1 MLTSNLQDD
10 VSLLQKTNAE
20 RIIIACA
27 KEFRFSLYPPSML
40 SSAAIA
46 IAAALD
52 LPQDT
57 RDTEAQLVRRL
68 QELTRVENVSLDLFK
83 GNFKYLFKAHF

>member
-1 MLTSNLQDD
+1 M
-10 VSLLQKTNAE
+10 LQKTNAE

-52 LPQDT
+52 LTQDS

-68 QELTRVENVSLDLFK
+68 QELTRVENVSLDLLK
-83 GNFKYLFKAHF
+83 GNGKYLF

>member
-1 MLTSNLQDD
+1 
-10 VSLLQKTNAE
+10 
-20 RIIIACA
+20 
-27 KEFRFSLYPPSML
+27 ML

-68 QELTRVENVSLDLFK
+68 QELTRVENVSFDLFEE
-83 GNFKYLFKAHF
+83 NLLYLFEVHF